1 MKRRCRMEEK
11 IKKDVQFALGRREF
25 LKMGL
30 AAGLAA
36 GIPMG
41 IIPKIGSR
49 RAYAEITEALE
60 KIPAETRWTI
70 TGNALT
76 GMSVGIMK
84 ALFDA
89 VGQEKYNEIIKQL
102 MTAGGGAS
110 KQIADNLSLAAGDAK
125 STAETFRTV
134 LLVSMG
140 PEFRFQVLEA
150 TAEKAAY
157 RCTECPWWNRVKELG
172 TPYDLLSVGSSAYTN
187 SFLKSLNPKV
197 TVSQTG
203 AMCRGDAYCEYVFE
217 L

>member
-1 MKRRCRMEEK
+1 MEEK
-11 IKKDVQFALGRREF
+11 IKKDVQFALRRREF

-30 AAGLAA
+30 GAGLAA

-41 IIPKIGSR
+41 IIPMAWTRK
-49 RAYAEITEALE
+49 AYAQITEALE

-76 GMSVGIMK
+76 GMSVGIMT

-102 MTAGGGAS
+102 MTEGGGAS
-110 KQIADNLSLAAGDAK
+110 KQIADNLGLAAVDAK

-140 PEFRFQVLEA
+140 PEFKFQIVEA
-150 TAEKAAY
+150 TAEKAVF
-157 RCTECPWWNRVKELG
+157 RCTECAWWNRVKELG
-172 TPYDLLSVGSSAYTN
+172 TAYDLLTVGSSAYTN
-187 SFLKSLNPKV
+187 SFVKSLNPKV
-197 TVSQTG
+197 TVSRLTG
-203 AMCRGDAYCEYVFE
+203 MCVGDAYCEYVFE